1 MRGSVIRCR
10 GQPCGCAPA
19 PLLAAT
25 AKNVSGLEA
34 TGSRSVLG
42 GGGSAGRLLLL
53 LCSVHCLTSL
63 RMRASTKETRV
74 PGMCLAF

>member
-25 AKNVSGLEA
+25 AVMVSGLKA
-34 TGSRSVLG
+34 TGTRSVLG
-42 GGGSAGRLLLL
+42 GGGSAGLLLL
-53 LCSVHCLTSL
+53 LSVRSLTSL